1 MDPNQMTDEQAR
13 DTIAKMFEEMRRTLN
28 AVGDYPD
35 SESEYE
41 TDSGNEDEDSSHN
54 KTNKSIATS
63 STAENTNS
71 NATLSNGTST
81 NNANV
86 STSSNTNTN
95 GKDSGAPSKKSTDG
109 TAEDQEDSGERISLC
124 YTQPPPG
131 STIAAN
137 GETGEPEK
145 KKKKRKK
152 SKKAKIE
159 LEDYRA
165 EDGIDPLVDNPYD
178 KSKTPAERVEI
189 AVTRFR
195 KNRKFSNIRSQ
206 ILSVYLDYGGIQT
219 GPKMFQGGG
228 AKTGGA
234 DDDGEV
240 DFEAMNAGIDRVDL
254 PEEGQEVDFTNVVT
268 TFLSQHFLK
277 CTGWIDMV
285 YYRDTPIV
293 VAALLNYLL
302 IRDVLPEY
310 KEDLKAALVIA
321 EKAKVELPLCKM
333 ISSGLPS
340 RYDRACSLLYG
351 GEWFNYFEDK
361 WQDEAASVEILGL
374 DSAMAKKIVKSVV
387 GPNVDPDSLRVAPR
401 EFLEL
406 EVVHI
411 PTVDLGMVEADT
423 TAPEEEEDDAV
434 TVDMV
439 DSMLLGQ
446 GGKTSDKPAILPA
459 IHGSIT
465 ASAASAAQQEVVD
478 ALMVKFVD
486 VTLAEMDPTIPLEE
500 QRPLSERR
508 KVHIFFDPN
517 VASKLLLGMRIE
529 GYVYTLSNGMS
540 YLEQAFVMPTYYMEA
555 DEIEQPEDEWE
566 D

>member
-1 MDPNQMTDEQAR
+1 MDTSQMTDEQLR
-13 DTIAKMFEEMRRTLN
+13 ETVAKMFEEMGRTLN

-41 TDSGNEDEDSSHN
+41 TGTDNEDEDNNHN
-54 KTNKSIATS
+54 KTNGSTTTTTMAENANCNATS
-63 STAENTNS
+63 S
-71 NATLSNGTST
+71 NGTT
-81 NNANV
+81 INNANV
-86 STSSNTNTN
+86 NSNSNSSNASIN
-95 GKDSGAPSKKSTDG
+95 GNDSDAPSKKSTNG
-109 TAEDQEDSGERISLC
+109 TVEGQDDPDVEKISMS

-131 STIAAN
+131 STTTAN
-137 GETGEPEK
+137 GETNEPEK
-145 KKKKRKK
+145 KKKRKKK

-159 LEDYRA
+159 LEDYLAA
-165 EDGIDPLVDNPYD
+165 EDGIDPQADNPYD

-234 DDDGEV
+234 NDDGEV
-240 DFEAMNAGIDRVDL
+240 DFEAMSAGIDRVDL

-285 YYRDTPIV
+285 YYKDTPIV

-310 KEDLKAALVIA
+310 KEDLEAALVVA

-351 GEWFNYFEDK
+351 GEWFNYFEDR
-361 WQDEAASVEILGL
+361 WQGEAASVEILGL
-374 DSAMAKKIVKSVV
+374 DYAMAKKIVKSVV

-401 EFLEL
+401 EFLEM
-406 EVVHI
+406 EIVHVPAI
-411 PTVDLGMVEADT
+411 DLGMVDTDT
-423 TAPEEEEDDAV
+423 TTPEEEEDDA
-434 TVDMV
+434 
-439 DSMLLGQ
+439 
-446 GGKTSDKPAILPA
+446 
-459 IHGSIT
+459 
-465 ASAASAAQQEVVD
+465 
-478 ALMVKFVD
+478 
-486 VTLAEMDPTIPLEE
+486 
-500 QRPLSERR
+500 
-508 KVHIFFDPN
+508 VHIFFDPN
-517 VASKLLLGMRIE
+517 VASKLLLGMRIA